1 MLPIRFL
8 RKQSNERTLIY
19 EKAGAKLGYV
29 EESRMIAEMA
39 IGAYRAGASVYITYF
54 AEEIAGLMDS
64 GVIG

>member
-1 MLPIRFL
+1 MV
-8 RKQSNERTLIY
+8 
-19 EKAGAKLGYV
+19 KAGAKLGYV